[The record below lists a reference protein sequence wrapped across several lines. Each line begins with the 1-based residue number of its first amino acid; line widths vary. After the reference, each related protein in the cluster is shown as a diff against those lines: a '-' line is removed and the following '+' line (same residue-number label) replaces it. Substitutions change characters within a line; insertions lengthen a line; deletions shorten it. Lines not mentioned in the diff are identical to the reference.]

1 MSFIRRK
8 NKRHGQA
15 EEQQAEAAMRE
26 RALRLVD
33 TRGVVVREAEA
44 ELHAAIAEL
53 RSYAT
58 PQREQRVEEAT
69 RALEEAKRQLRSASA
84 EIRVAPE
91 PGPGE
96 PARASSPAGVVR

>member
-8 NKRHGQA
+8 NKRPGQA
-15 EEQQAEAAMRE
+15 AEQQDAAMRE

-84 EIRVAPE
+84 EIRVATVPAPAE
-91 PGPGE
+91 PG
-96 PARASSPAGVVR
+96 RASSPAGVVR